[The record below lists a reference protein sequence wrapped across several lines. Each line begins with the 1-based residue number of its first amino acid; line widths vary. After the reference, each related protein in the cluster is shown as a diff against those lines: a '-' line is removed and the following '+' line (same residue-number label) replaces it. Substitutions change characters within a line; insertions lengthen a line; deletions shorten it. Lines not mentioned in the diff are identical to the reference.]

1 MGRSIPEPSLAA
13 LVADAGLADVDT
25 TGIPVPFDWGR
36 SLAGR
41 LGLDARMTFAESEHR
56 ARGLGA
62 RVLAATVRRFG
73 EVARETGATPIILK
87 LDIVSAA
94 STFPPDADTAARE
107 AGIPTVDLLHLWE
120 GRDEQALR
128 VGSWD
133 NHPNAEGHRVI
144 ADALYEAL
152 TAQPVLLEQ

>member
-1 MGRSIPEPSLAA
+1 LGRSIPEPSLAA
-13 LVADAGLADVDT
+13 LVAEAGLADLDT
-25 TGIPVPFDWGR
+25 TGVPVPFDWGR

-73 EVARETGATPIILK
+73 EVAREAGAMPIILE
-87 LDIVSAA
+87 LNVVGPEVP
-94 STFPPDADTAARE
+94 FPPEAEAAARE
-107 AGIPTVDLLHLWE
+107 AGIPTVDLLDIWE
-120 GRDEQALR
+120 GRNVDSLR

-152 TAQPVLLEQ
+152 TAQPVLLE